1 MEYNRLGRSTTSVSK
16 ICLGTMHLGPKAD
29 EAESHKILD
38 RAVEMG
44 ITFIDTANVYGGD
57 AGKGRSEEIIG
68 TWLAARPGMRDE
80 VVLATKVYHPMGD
93 LGPANDHTGFSAY
106 KVRQHL
112 AASLR
117 RLQTDRI
124 DLYQV
129 HHIDEQVSAEEL
141 WGTFERVVGD
151 GDVLYA
157 GSSNF
162 SGWGLAK
169 RQMQAWQRGFVGFVS
184 EQTQY
189 NLLSRVPEMEV
200 LPAAQ
205 DFGIGVLVY
214 MPLAGGLLTGKT
226 ESLDGT
232 RTRQVEE
239 EYGIRV
245 GRRRTVSSPTSRELC
260 REIGEPERIV
270 ATAWVLQHPAV
281 VSAIVGVRTV
291 DQLSG
296 LDRAAALH
304 LDADDMTR
312 LDEIFNINDGRRI
325 GPGRSPEAHSW

>member
-1 MEYNRLGRSTTSVSK
+1 MDYNRLGRSTTSVSK
-16 ICLGTMHLGPKAD
+16 ICLGTMHFGPKAD
-29 EAESHKILD
+29 EAESHQILD
-38 RAVEMG
+38 RSVEMG

-68 TWLAARPGMRDE
+68 SWLAARPGIRDE

-93 LGPANDHTGFSAY
+93 LGPANDHPGFSAY

-141 WGTFERVVGD
+141 WGTFDRVVSD

-169 RQMQAWQRGFVGFVS
+169 RQLQAWQRGFVGFVS

-200 LPAAQ
+200 LPAAR

-226 ESLDGT
+226 KSLDGT

-239 EYGIRV
+239 EYGISV
-245 GRRRTVSSPTSRELC
+245 GPNNRQFTDFAALC
-260 REIGEPERIV
+260 HEIGEPERIV
-270 ATAWVLQHPAV
+270 AIAWTLHHPAV
-281 VSAIVGVRTV
+281 ASAIVGVRTV
-291 DQLSG
+291 DQLDG
-296 LDRAAALH
+296 LDRAATLH
-304 LDADDMTR
+304 LDAEVMDR
-312 LDEIFNINDGRRI
+312 LNHIFDINDGRRI
-325 GPGRSPEAHSW
+325 RPGRSPEAHSW